1 MSARGGLAARALRLL
16 PPGTQLVVGGTALLG
31 VASYIQ
37 LAAAGHRLDTGALS
51 SVSVLWSLVMAISL
65 GIFFPVEQ
73 ELTRIVAARAVRG
86 EGAGPVL
93 RRGAGFTLGLAALLS
108 AVLAVVQ
115 GPLADWLFGGDRALV
130 WAFAG
135 TLFGM
140 GLTYL
145 TRGVQAGLG
154 RFHVYGTSLAL
165 DGGLRIVLAVGM
177 ALAGVHSATAY
188 GLLLAL
194 APFLSFLL
202 TLPPTLRGSGPGPV
216 MPWPE
221 LLPNLGMMICSQV
234 LAQFVVNASVL
245 SMQVLS
251 PRQTGLVAA
260 VLQAAVLCRVPLFV
274 FGSMQP
280 TLMTGLST
288 AVTAGDRAGFRRM
301 LLRTV
306 AVVSGLGLAGGVPAV
321 LLGPWLIRVFFKAPP
336 GLGDLDFL
344 WFSLG
349 TVFYMLAM
357 VLGQAL
363 LATHQHRQQLLCWAA
378 GTAVLIG
385 VTCLPGAPA
394 LRVELGYALGSAA
407 TALAMLALLARKRTR
422 RARSAA
428 EAERSAASSEAPE
441 QLVTDE
447 SDPRPVWSTRVR
459 QP

>member
-1 MSARGGLAARALRLL
+1 ML

-37 LAAAGHRLDTGALS
+37 LAAAGHRLDTPALS
-51 SVSVLWSLVMAISL
+51 SVSVLWSLVMALSL

-93 RRGAGFTLGLAALLS
+93 RRGAWFTLGLAALLS
-108 AVLAVVQ
+108 AVLAAVQ
-115 GPLADWLFGGDRALV
+115 RPLADWLFGGDRSLV

-154 RFHVYGTSLAL
+154 RFRVYGASLAL
-165 DGGLRIVLAVGM
+165 DGGLRIAFAVGA
-177 ALAGVHSATAY
+177 ALAGVHSAAVY
-188 GLLLAL
+188 GLVLAV

-202 TLPPTLRGSGPGPV
+202 TLPPTLRGSGPGPALS
-216 MPWPE
+216 WPD

-245 SMQVLS
+245 STQVLS
-251 PRQTGLVAA
+251 PTSTGLVAA

-288 AVTAGDRAGFRRM
+288 AVTAGDRPGFRRM

-306 AVVSGLGLAGGVPAV
+306 AVVSGLGLAGGVPAA
-321 LLGPWLIRVFFKAPP
+321 LLGPWLIEVFFKAPP

-349 TVFYMLAM
+349 TVCYMLAM

-363 LATHQHRQQLLCWAA
+363 LAVRRHRQQLLCWAA
-378 GTAVLIG
+378 GTAVLLG
-385 VTCLPGAPA
+385 AACVPGPVA

-407 TALAMLALLARKRTR
+407 AALSMLAVLARRGAR
-422 RARSAA
+422 RARPATEPA
-428 EAERSAASSEAPE
+428 GR
-441 QLVTDE
+441 
-447 SDPRPVWSTRVR
+447 RPVELSR
-459 QP
+459 QG